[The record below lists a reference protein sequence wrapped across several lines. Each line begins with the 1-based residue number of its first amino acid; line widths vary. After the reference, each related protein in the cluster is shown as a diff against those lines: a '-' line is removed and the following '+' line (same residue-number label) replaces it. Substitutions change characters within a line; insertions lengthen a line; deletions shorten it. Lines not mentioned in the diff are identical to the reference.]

1 MIFKPFCML
10 QDAKGCI
17 IMFDVTNKN
26 SFLNVAKWK
35 DDLDSKCLLP
45 NGSSVPCLLLANK
58 VRSINFKAG
67 YDTSLQKNG

>member
-1 MIFKPFCML
+1 
-10 QDAKGCI
+10 
-17 IMFDVTNKN
+17 MFDVTNKN

-58 VRSINFKAG
+58 VRSINFKVG
-67 YDTSLQKNG
+67 YAATLQKNG